1 MNEKRLNSG
10 WLSKSK
16 KPGSVLVSAASI
28 LLLSITV
35 GFISYFAF
43 YGHARSDKTTYAD
56 VEPVFERHCVEC
68 HSGLFARGRYNLSS
82 YDFAVS
88 SRIRARV
95 VPGNKEAS
103 EMIRR
108 IRGQARPSMPLDRPV
123 MSREQIELVEKWV
136 DKGARD
142 ARGNPADVPVNALVQ
157 IHGTLTGYWKLDDLT
172 LLIDEDTR
180 MDDTPEPGDYVQV
193 RGVVEKKGGIRATRI
208 RPR

>member
-1 MNEKRLNSG
+1 MNENKICSG
-10 WLSKSK
+10 WLCKNE
-16 KPGSVLVSAASI
+16 KPGSALVGAALI
-28 LLLSITV
+28 LLLSISV
-35 GFISYFAF
+35 GFIGYFAF
-43 YGHARSDKTTYAD
+43 YGHAHSDKTTYAE

-68 HSGLFARGRYNLSS
+68 HRGLFARGRYNLSS

-103 EMIRR
+103 ELIRR
-108 IRGQARPSMPLDRPV
+108 IRGQARPAMPLERPM

-142 ARGNPADVPVNALVQ
+142 ARGNPADVPVNARVR
-157 IHGTLTGYWKLDDLT
+157 IHGTLTGYWSLDDL
-172 LLIDEDTR
+172 LLLVDEDAR
-180 MDDTPEPGDYVQV
+180 IDDSPEPGDYVQV
-193 RGVVEKKGGIRATRI
+193 RGVIEKKGGIRATRI